1 MMKTL
6 RHYFISDNL
15 DDLEVFEEQLEEAGV
30 ATPQIHVHSTNDAE
44 IKSRH
49 RLHDITSFMKK
60 DVVHSTEIGAVVGV
74 CAMALV
80 LSIAYFTGWT
90 ESSAGWTPF
99 IFMAVAIFGFCMWEG
114 GLFGI
119 QVPNHHFSRFQK
131 ALENGKHVFFVDL
144 NPDQEEVLKKVLLLH
159 PQLKLAGTE
168 SNHQRGIIEFQKRVP
183 RFFKET
189 WP

>member
-60 DVVHSTEIGAVVGV
+60 DVVHSTEIGRKSTDSKLRGN
-74 CAMALV
+74 C
-80 LSIAYFTGWT
+80 
-90 ESSAGWTPF
+90 
-99 IFMAVAIFGFCMWEG
+99 
-114 GLFGI
+114 
-119 QVPNHHFSRFQK
+119 
-131 ALENGKHVFFVDL
+131 
-144 NPDQEEVLKKVLLLH
+144 
-159 PQLKLAGTE
+159 LAGSLMGTPLPHPE
-168 SNHQRGIIEFQKRVP
+168 
-183 RFFKET
+183 
-189 WP
+189 